1 MRPALVV
8 AAIAALV
15 ASAAAQDRPDTSGNR
30 PITIT
35 GCVRAGVE
43 TGTFMLMN
51 VREMDAANGA
61 QSVPVEEFGRDVLY
75 ILNSAKGLDKAVGR
89 RVVVTG
95 TVDLSDAHKTRM
107 KVIDDPT
114 KRKDQNIEIRGDGEK
129 VTVESDTTPRVAPDA
144 AGSVTT
150 STEPNREMYRLDVKS
165 IRAVS
170 RSPYVD
176 RAVIF
181 RRVPPS

>member
-1 MRPALVV
+1 MAVV
-8 AAIAALV
+8 AAT
-15 ASAAAQDRPDTSGNR
+15 AAAQDRPDKDKDKNR

-43 TGTFMLMN
+43 SGTFMLMN
-51 VREMDAANGA
+51 VREVDAANGA
-61 QSVPVEEFGRDVLY
+61 QSVPVDAFGRDVLY
-75 ILNSAKGLDKAVGR
+75 ILDSAKGLDKAIGR

-95 TVDLSDAHKTRM
+95 TVDLSDSHKTRM
-107 KVIDDPT
+107 KVVDDPT
-114 KRKDQNIEIRGDGEK
+114 KRKDQSIEIKGDGEK
-129 VTVESDTTPRVAPDA
+129 VTVERDTAPRVAPDA
-144 AGSVTT
+144 AGTVTT
-150 STEPNREMYRLDVKS
+150 STEPNREMYRIDVKS

-170 RSPYVD
+170 RNPCVS